1 MSLLRIRFFIISKLR
16 KFGRQFAKRAAAPH
30 ASRTAARTGFHDLLL
45 TALFSL
51 AALLAACSNT
61 GPATPA
67 FDASALQTQI
77 ARNVAATFS
86 AAAPTLTLTQPPTQ
100 VTPSPA
106 AATSTPTPA
115 VTVEPTLTP
124 LPTARTVLDPTLGFY
139 AITAENTP
147 VTAIPSPVP
156 KIKFED
162 DVKNILLV
170 GADTTGEEYRA
181 DTMIVVSINKTANT
195 VTMLSI
201 PRDLY
206 VFIPRSRNQMG
217 RINSVINIA
226 RNAPDGPM
234 PLLEQTILYNLGVP
248 IHYYAH
254 VDFESFKA
262 IVDALGGIDIPVT
275 CSFQDWRLKD
285 PLLDPQ
291 VEDNWELFTLEA
303 GVQHL
308 DGSTALWY
316 ARGRQVGRAGSGS
329 DFDRARRQQEVLR
342 AMFISARNQNFLNP
356 LKIAS
361 LYDQFSAA
369 VETDMTLGDVL
380 QFLTM
385 ATALDE
391 LNIRSYKISPPYTQG
406 WSTPND
412 NASVQL
418 PVPDEFYK
426 YLQQVMSAVSTNRTA
441 QNPFSVELWNGT
453 AWADAD
459 ELAAYRLRL
468 EGLAVSIG
476 TPDRTD
482 YPATTLIDYT
492 TSAKASPIETLKD
505 LLHISGPANVI
516 AQPDPNSPAHFRVIL
531 GADYSSCTYQV
542 APLTTLT
549 PSPNP

>member
-1 MSLLRIRFFIISKLR
+1 MSLLRIRFFI
-16 KFGRQFAKRAAAPH
+16 
-30 ASRTAARTGFHDLLL
+30 

-51 AALLAACSNT
+51 AALLAACSNA
-61 GPATPA
+61 GPATPT
-67 FDASALQTQI
+67 FDALAFQTQV

-100 VTPSPA
+100 VTPAPV

-115 VTVEPTLTP
+115 VAVEPTLTP
-124 LPTARTVLDPTLGFY
+124 IARKEQSPTARAVLDPTLGFY

-181 DTMIVVSINKTANT
+181 DTMIVVSINKTADT

-201 PRDLY
+201 PRDLF
-206 VFIPRSRNQMG
+206 VFIPLSRNQMG

-226 RNAPDGPM
+226 KNAPDGPM
-234 PLLEQTILYNLGVP
+234 PLLEQTILYNLGIP

-285 PLLDPQ
+285 PSLDPQ
-291 VEDNWELFTLEA
+291 VADNWELFTLPA

-316 ARGRQVGRAGSGS
+316 ARGRQVGRPGSGA

-342 AMFISARNQNFLNP
+342 AIFISARNQNFLNP
-356 LKIAS
+356 LKVAS
-361 LYDQFSAA
+361 LYDQFSTAM
-369 VETDMTLGDVL
+369 ETDMTLGDVL
-380 QFLTM
+380 QFLPM

-406 WSTPND
+406 WSTPG

-426 YLQQVMSAVSTNRTA
+426 YVQRVMSAGSTNRAA
-441 QNPFSVELWNGT
+441 QNPFSVEIWNGT
-453 AWADAD
+453 TWADAD

-492 TSAKASPIETLKD
+492 TSAKASPVETLKKV
-505 LLHISGPANVI
+505 LHISDSANVI

-531 GADYSSCTYQV
+531 GADYGSCTYQV

-549 PSPNP
+549 PTPEPAAPTETPTP

>member
-1 MSLLRIRFFIISKLR
+1 MSLLRSRFFITTL
-16 KFGRQFAKRAAAPH
+16 FG
-30 ASRTAARTGFHDLLL
+30 
-45 TALFSL
+45 L
-51 AALLAACSNT
+51 AVLLAACSNSQ
-61 GPATPA
+61 ATPT
-67 FDASALQTQI
+67 FDALAFQTQV

-86 AAAPTLTLTQPPTQ
+86 AAAPTPTRPPTQ
-100 VTPSPA
+100 VTPSPI

-115 VTVEPTLTP
+115 VAVEPTLTP
-124 LPTARTVLDPTLGFY
+124 IASKEQSPTARSVLDPTLGFY

-156 KIKFED
+156 KIKLED

-181 DTMIVVSINKTANT
+181 DTMIIVSINKTANT

-206 VFIPRSRNQMG
+206 VFIPLSRNQMG

-226 RNAPDGPM
+226 KNAPDGPM
-234 PLLEQTILYNLGVP
+234 PLLEQTILYNLGIP

-285 PLLDPQ
+285 PALDPQ
-291 VEDNWELFTLEA
+291 VADNWELFTLDA

-316 ARGRQVGRAGSGS
+316 ARGRQVGRAGSGA

-356 LKIAS
+356 LKVAS
-361 LYDQFSAA
+361 LYDQFSSA

-380 QFLTM
+380 QFLPM

-391 LNIRSYKISPPYTQG
+391 LNIRSYKISPPYTRG

-426 YLQQVMSAVSTNRTA
+426 YVQRVMSAGSTNRAA
-441 QNPFSVELWNGT
+441 QNPFSVEIWNGT
-453 AWADAD
+453 TWADAD

-492 TSAKASPIETLKD
+492 TSAKASPVETLKK
-505 LLHISGPANVI
+505 LLHISDNANVI

-549 PSPNP
+549 PTPAPDAPTETATPSP